1 MKRIAP
7 KRLEGFSALAASAP
21 LKTET
26 GKKERRSQKSRA
38 MRHSSNTH
46 SQWLKTRGLGAGIL
60 FLMISGCQLLED
72 VGGSQSAAPPE
83 PKAAPERTKM
93 CEDPRPKICTMR
105 YAPVC
110 AVMASG
116 LITTYPSACNACA
129 DIAVSG
135 WRAEPCEE

>member
-1 MKRIAP
+1 
-7 KRLEGFSALAASAP
+7 
-21 LKTET
+21 
-26 GKKERRSQKSRA
+26 
-38 MRHSSNTH
+38 MRHSSSTN
-46 SQWLKTRGLGAGIL
+46 SQWLKVRGLGAGIL
-60 FLMISGCQLLED
+60 FLMISGCQLLEE
-72 VGGSQSAAPPE
+72 VGGSQSAARPE

-105 YAPVC
+105 YEPVC